1 MVKFRR
7 RKPVNEAYGM
17 MPGGV
22 DDNQLSYN
30 PYRYSII
37 NLNTSL
43 SQKGNSINTD
53 RYVNI
58 GSYIEGEGY
67 NGGDLHTGII
77 RNIIRNEDGTMNHI
91 IILDSKTT
99 RMVKIK
105 INNKIKLL
113 R

>member
-1 MVKFRR
+1 MIKLRR
-7 RKPVNEAYGM
+7 RKHVNEAYGM

-43 SQKGNSINTD
+43 SQKGNETNID

-58 GSYIEGEGY
+58 GSCIEGEGY

-77 RNIIRNEDGTMNHI
+77 RNVVRNEDGTMKYI

-99 RMVKIK
+99 RLVKIK
-105 INNKIKLL
+105 INNKIKLI